1 MDQRQAVLEGWLRFN
16 DEDVSLNRDGRL
28 SRRQR
33 RRLVWSAA
41 WRLLVGPAVVVVAA
55 IVAVASLD
63 TAIGV
68 LLAVFAICLGL
79 LLAWTGFAYLVD
91 ATSNSVAFVTAPLAT
106 QVIRGRYTNYYV
118 NVGPIHKTISAKA
131 YTGLMPAIGAS
142 YHLYYAP
149 GCRSLLSIEPESATE
164 PLPAHPFGP
173 DSAHAWDRLR
183 WSWILITAG
192 AFGALVGAHLIT
204 AAHPA
209 EPVRVA
215 GTVQDYVETT
225 TTGRGAHTDRTIYLV
240 GDGNA
245 YTPEAESNYTPPAP
259 DYYGLIGKDVVLY
272 VNQGTVDVL
281 ALNDGDTTYASDWYL
296 HPEHETTYLLTNAV
310 LVAVSGAAFVLLGGW
325 LLLRERRRAEA
336 TPGMPVV
343 YVPPTVH
350 PAQNLWAV
358 AAIFAGV
365 LAFIGIAIVSAK

>member
-16 DEDVSLNRDGRL
+16 DEDVRLNRDGRL
-28 SRRQR
+28 SARQR

-41 WRLLVGPAVVVVAA
+41 WRLATGPAVVVVAA
-55 IVAVASLD
+55 VVVAASVD

-68 LLAVFAICLGL
+68 LLAVLAICLGL
-79 LLAWTGFAYLVD
+79 QLAWTGFAYMVD
-91 ATSNSVAFVTAPLAT
+91 ATSDSVAFVTAPLGT
-106 QVIRGRYTNYYV
+106 QVVRGRYTTYLA
-118 NVGPIHKTISAKA
+118 NVGPIRKTISSKA
-131 YTGLMPAIGAS
+131 YHGLLPAAGGS

-149 GCRSLLSIEPESATE
+149 GCRSLLSMEAASATA

-183 WSWILITAG
+183 WSWIAITAG
-192 AFGALVGAHLIT
+192 AFGALVGAHLLA

-215 GTVQDYVETT
+215 GTVQNYVENT

-245 YTPEAESNYTPPAP
+245 YTPQAEDEYTPEAPAF
-259 DYYGLIGKDVVLY
+259 YSLTGKPVVLY
-272 VNQGTVDVL
+272 VDQGTTDVL
-281 ALNDGDTTYASDWYL
+281 ALNDGATTYAAGWYL
-296 HPEHETTYLLTNAV
+296 HPDDERSYLLTNAA
-310 LVAVSGAAFVLLGGW
+310 LSAAAGAVFIFCGGW

-336 TPGMPVV
+336 APGVSAS

-350 PAQNLWAV
+350 PVNAMFGTIVIVVAV
-358 AAIFAGV
+358 LG
-365 LAFIGIAIVSAK
+365 FIGLAIASSK